1 MFAVGYVMAHVR
13 AGVGAVATMG
23 GAPYKDGPLMLD
35 WMEDGASPEE
45 VLERLR
51 QRYDHIGQMS
61 IVDAK
66 GRSVAATENP
76 NLSDPRVRSSEPTSR
91 LDAQ

>member
-1 MFAVGYVMAHVR
+1 MAHVR

-91 LDAQ
+91 LDVQ